1 MVNNINKS
9 LFLVLPV
16 LTIILMLN
24 NLNGVG
30 IQRINNPISINKKD
44 ALELLKSQ
52 YNISEIIALVFY
64 GRRNSVKILLRYLE
78 IN

>member
-1 MVNNINKS
+1 
-9 LFLVLPV
+9 
-16 LTIILMLN
+16 MLN

-52 YNISEIIALVFY
+52 YNIFI
-64 GRRNSVKILLRYLE
+64 NSSFNYYSYPE
-78 IN
+78 